1 MTPGRLD
8 PTFVVL
14 RKVDVGAMSH
24 RPNRN
29 APTMMERI
37 GMGYAEQGVPESDLS
52 WFRDGYVLNEQP
64 RSSIVTDEVMKH
76 TLGFA
81 VARTD
86 TGEILREYE
95 GADGLA
101 KAEAAVAGAQVNL
114 APALAL
120 PEDEGDSGDEAET
133 ES

>member
-14 RKVDVGAMSH
+14 RKVDVGPLSV

-29 APTMMERI
+29 APTMLERI
-37 GMGYAEQGVPESDLS
+37 GMGYAEQGMPESDLA
-52 WFRDGYVLNEQP
+52 WFQDGYILNDQP
-64 RSSIVTDEVMKH
+64 RSSIVTDEVMKN

-86 TGEILREYE
+86 TGTILREF
-95 GADGLA
+95 GADGLD
-101 KAEAAVAGAQVNL
+101 KAEAAIAGAKVDL
-114 APALAL
+114 APSIEL
-120 PEDEGDSGDEAET
+120 PDDEDDSGDEAET